1 MEKGSPGTRTP
12 ETVAVESQEPEPADV
27 SPVNEVSEQKIRN
40 ETKLTIDE
48 FIATHDLKVRTVS
61 IHVMTRVLLF
71 LKYILLALSFDEG
84 GGFVSIT
91 KKNFSCCIF

>member
-12 ETVAVESQEPEPADV
+12 ETAAVESQEPEPADV
-27 SPVNEVSEQKIRN
+27 SPVNEVSEQKIKN

-71 LKYILLALSFDEG
+71 VLLFVLSISYWPCLLIREG
-84 GGFVSIT
+84 GLSA
-91 KKNFSCCIF
+91 